1 MKHFGLIT
9 ENGKVTAFKMP
20 MHDVHKKQFAEQEL
34 KLKMK
39 RQLTNDQLKAAER
52 ALDEWGFWLFESSGY
67 GDSSCNIS
75 DNDRLPALSRPPFG
89 VEMSERVAIVISILA
104 FMRDMDAKHADYVYY
119 IYAVLGNRKSNETY
133 QDLFKRLDFGFT
145 YKQFVNARK
154 RFSQLYTQD
163 TGVREYY

>member
-1 MKHFGLIT
+1 MKQFGLIK
-9 ENGKVTAFKMP
+9 ENGRVIGFKMP
-20 MHDVHKKQFAEQEL
+20 EHDVHKKQFAEYEL
-34 KLKMK
+34 KQKMN
-39 RQLTNDQLKAAER
+39 RQITNDQLKAAEH

-89 VEMSERVAIVISILA
+89 VEMSKRVAVVIGVLSL
-104 FMRDMDAKHADYVYY
+104 MRNMDIKHRDYVYY
-119 IYAVLGNRKSNETY
+119 IYAVLGNRKGNETY
-133 QDLFKRLDFGFT
+133 QNLFKRLDFGFT

-163 TGVREYY
+163 TA